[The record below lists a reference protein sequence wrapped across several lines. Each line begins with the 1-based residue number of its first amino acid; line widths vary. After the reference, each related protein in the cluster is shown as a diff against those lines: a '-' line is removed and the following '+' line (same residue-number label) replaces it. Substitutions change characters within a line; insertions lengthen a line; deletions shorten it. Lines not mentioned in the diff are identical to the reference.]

1 MVKKHKL
8 DPETRYRVMSSIKSV
23 NTKPEIIFRKTLW
36 SMGVRGWR
44 CHVVN
49 LPGKPDLAFKRN
61 KLAIFV
67 DGVWWHGHPKYF
79 KLGSKGAYWDKKIQG
94 NKKRDSKNNKILRK
108 MGWKVLRIWDID
120 ILSNPTKQ
128 ANLVIKRL
136 NKLNQPQ

>member
-1 MVKKHKL
+1 MVKKRKL
-8 DPETRYRVMSSIKSV
+8 DPETRHRVMSSIRSV
-23 NTKPEIIFRKTLW
+23 NTKPEITLRKALW

-44 CHVVN
+44 CHVGK

-67 DGVWWHGHPKYF
+67 DGAWWHGHPEYF

-108 MGWKVLRIWDID
+108 MGWKVLRIWDMD
-120 ILSNPTKQ
+120 VLRNPTKK
-128 ANLVIKRL
+128 ANLVLNTL
-136 NKLNQPQ
+136 NKLNQP